1 MSTLAPM
8 LVRIRW
14 FLLGVAA
21 ALGGGVVVV
30 GRLVR
35 LRRRLTPANLARASG
50 DAAALWLERAAEA
63 LAGDEQGVGS

>member
-14 FLLGVAA
+14 FLFGVVV
-21 ALGGGVVVV
+21 ALGGGVMVV

-35 LRRRLTPANLARASG
+35 LRRRLTPANLARACA
-50 DAAALWLERAAEA
+50 DTAARWLERAAETV
-63 LAGDEQGVGS
+63 AGGEVTS

>member
-14 FLLGVAA
+14 FLLGAA
-21 ALGGGVVVV
+21 TSLGGGMLLL

-35 LRRRLTPANLARASG
+35 LRRALTPANAARASG
-50 DAAALWLERAAEA
+50 EAAAAWLARAADAVAASREEVA
-63 LAGDEQGVGS
+63 S